1 MTLWTSPAEAEL
13 IEYCERNRARFVAA
27 GADPAEVL
35 DDLRSHITEEAARAG
50 IAMLTRED
58 VLRLLS
64 GMQDPAATCD
74 APNQFAPPAP
84 ATCAQT
90 TPLLSGFAL
99 VACIACGVALP
110 LFAWLFELLTGVC
123 TTELFDPLP
132 TVWHVVLVACIPPA
146 NLLACLALRRDQI
159 RNWRILAWTNS
170 IALGISLYYT
180 LGFLPFTPF
189 AIVGIV
195 MCGLGLLPLA
205 PLLALLTGFSLRKR
219 LRQRAA
225 AVGVRLRGAWCGLLI
240 GVLALLVLDVPK
252 AVTLAGMQMAVS
264 ENDATQARGI
274 QVLRVAGNHADI
286 LRACYLQRRFAIDL
300 LTLLFR
306 ISGPDVTAAQAQ
318 DIYYRVTGVPYN
330 AVAPPAISG
339 PRTRMANVEHFDYDQ
354 GGEAVAA
361 RLRGLSLDQ
370 SRLDGRVDPDA
381 ATAYLEW
388 TMVFRNNAAV
398 QHEARAQVVLPPDAV
413 VSRVTLWVND
423 TPREAAFAPR
433 AQARKAY
440 EDIVQ
445 QRRDPILV
453 TTSGR
458 DQVLV
463 QCFPVPPNNGTM
475 KVRIGITVPLTLP
488 TLSEGLV
495 RLPYFSERNF
505 TTRTGLE
512 HGLWLEAPA
521 TVQLLQPVT
530 GMVCA
535 ARDDSWVLRGNLG
548 AAALDQIQAV
558 RVTRD
563 AQRTD
568 AWAWLDAASNR
579 VVRQHI
585 SATNAAAPQR
595 IVLVLDQSRR
605 MAAYTNMV
613 YHALRALPAGVEVA
627 LLGAGDTVRELLPPT
642 WWTPA
647 AHAQATAALDALT
660 YAGGCDNAHA
670 LTRAWDLAA
679 ARAPSV
685 IVWLHA
691 TQPLQSRDIE
701 ALRQRLARQ
710 PWSPVIVDLQCG
722 TGPNALAAQLNGL
735 VALQSATR
743 FGQPAHDLERLLAQW
758 QPAASAVRV
767 VRWCENPGFN
777 TASMCADAHVARLW
791 ANDQVH
797 ILCGQRRASAT
808 SNAVVLATAQHV
820 VTPVS
825 GAVVLETDAQFQ
837 AAGLTP
843 VSDELVPRV
852 VPEPCFTGL
861 LMLAL
866 IIHMRRHHGAQQ
878 WHTFSQ

>member
-13 IEYCERNRARFVAA
+13 IQYCKRQHAQFVAA

-35 DDLRSHITEEAARAG
+35 DDLRRHITEEAARAG

-64 GMQDPAATCD
+64 GMQDAATGSG
-74 APNQFAPPAP
+74 PLPPALSAP
-84 ATCAQT
+84 HAQT
-90 TPLLSGFAL
+90 TSPFSGLALL
-99 VACIACGVALP
+99 ACIAFGVALP

-132 TVWHVVLVACIPPA
+132 TRWHVVLVAFIPPA
-146 NLLACLALRRDQI
+146 NLLACLALQRDQI
-159 RNWRILAWTNS
+159 RGWRTLAWTNS
-170 IALGISLYYT
+170 IALGISLYYA

-189 AIVGIV
+189 ALVGIV

-205 PLLALLTGFSLRKR
+205 PLLALLVGFSLRKR
-219 LRQRAA
+219 LRQRAVA
-225 AVGVRLRGAWCGLLI
+225 AGVRLHGTWCGLLI
-240 GVLALLVLDVPK
+240 GLLALLVLDVPK

-264 ENDATQARGI
+264 DHDATQARGI
-274 QVLRVAGNHADI
+274 RVLRVAGNQAEI
-286 LRACYLQRRFAIDL
+286 LRTCYLQRRFAIDL

-361 RLRGLSLDQ
+361 RLRGLALDQ
-370 SRLDGRVDPDA
+370 SRLDGTIDPDA

-388 TMVFRNNAAV
+388 TMVFRNTATV
-398 QHEARAQVVLPPDAV
+398 QHEARAQIVLPPDAV
-413 VSRVTLWVND
+413 VARVTLWVND

-488 TLSEGLV
+488 TLAEGLV
-495 RLPYFSERNF
+495 RLPFFSERNF
-505 TTRTGLE
+505 ALRAGLE

-521 TVQLLQPVT
+521 AVQLLQPMT
-530 GMVCA
+530 SMVCA
-535 ARDDSWVLRGNLG
+535 TRGDTRVLRGNLG
-548 AAALDQIQAV
+548 AAALDQILAV
-558 RVTRD
+558 SVARN

-568 AWAWLDAASNR
+568 AWAWLDATSNN
-579 VVRQHI
+579 VIRQHI
-585 SATNAAAPQR
+585 SATNIVPPQR

-605 MAAYTNMV
+605 MAAYTNIV
-613 YHALRALPAGVEVA
+613 SQALRALPAGVEVA
-627 LLGAGDTVRELLPPT
+627 LLAAGDSVRELLPPT

-647 AHAQATAALDALT
+647 AQAQATAALNALT
-660 YAGGCDNAHA
+660 YVGGCDNAPA

-679 ARAPSV
+679 ARAPSIV
-685 IVWLHA
+685 VWLHA
-691 TQPLQSRDIE
+691 TQPLHSRDIE

-710 PWSPVIVDLQCG
+710 PWSPVIIDLQCG

-735 VALQSATR
+735 VALQSAVR
-743 FGQPAHDLERLLAQW
+743 FGAPARDLEQLVAQW
-758 QPAASAVRV
+758 QPAASTVRV
-767 VRWCENPGFN
+767 QRWCENPGSN
-777 TASMCADAHVARLW
+777 TASMCADAHLARLW
-791 ANDQVH
+791 ANDHVQT
-797 ILCGQRRASAT
+797 LCNQRRASAT
-808 SNAVVLATAQHV
+808 SNAVAVAMAQHV

-852 VPEPCFTGL
+852 VPEPYLTGL

-866 IIHMRRHHGAQQ
+866 IIRMRRRLGAQP
-878 WHTFSQ
+878 

>member
-1 MTLWTSPAEAEL
+1 MTQWTSPAAAEL
-13 IEYCERNRARFVAA
+13 TRYCERQRDQLVAA
-27 GADPAEVL
+27 GADPADVL
-35 DDLRSHITEEAARAG
+35 DDLRRHITEEAARAG
-50 IAMLTRED
+50 ITVLTRED
-58 VLRLLS
+58 VVRLLS
-64 GMQDPAATCD
+64 GMQDAAAGSD
-74 APNQFAPPAP
+74 PLPPAVP
-84 ATCAQT
+84 GPRAQATAHF
-90 TPLLSGFAL
+90 SGLALFACL
-99 VACIACGVALP
+99 AFGVALP

-132 TVWHVVLVACIPPA
+132 TLWHVVLVACVPPA
-146 NLLACLALRRDQI
+146 NLLACLALQRDQI
-159 RNWRILAWTNS
+159 RRWRLLAWSNS
-170 IALGISLYYT
+170 IALGISLYYA

-189 AIVGIV
+189 ALVGIV

-225 AVGVRLRGAWCGLLI
+225 AAGVRLRGAWCGLLI
-240 GVLALLVLDVPK
+240 GMLALLALDVPK

-264 ENDATQARGI
+264 EHDATQARGI
-274 QVLRVAGNHADI
+274 QVLRVAGNQAEL

-318 DIYYRVTGVPYN
+318 DVYYRVTGVPYN
-330 AVAPPAISG
+330 AVAPPVISG

-354 GGEAVAA
+354 GGAAVAA

-370 SRLDGRVDPDA
+370 SRLDGTIDPDA

-463 QCFPVPPNNGTM
+463 QCFPVPPHNGTM

-488 TLSEGLV
+488 TLAEGLV
-495 RLPYFSERNF
+495 RLPFFSERNF
-505 TTRTGLE
+505 APRAGLE
-512 HGLWLEAPA
+512 HGLWLEAPTA
-521 TVQLLQPVT
+521 VQLLQPMT
-530 GMVCA
+530 SMVCA
-535 ARDDSWVLRGNLG
+535 ARDSAWVLRGNLG

-558 RVTRD
+558 RVARNPL
-563 AQRTD
+563 RTD
-568 AWAWLDAASNR
+568 AWAWLDAASNTI
-579 VVRQHI
+579 VRQHI
-585 SATNAAAPQR
+585 SATNAVPPQR

-613 YHALRALPAGVEVA
+613 NQALRALPSGVEVA
-627 LLGAGDTVRELLPPT
+627 LLAAGDTVRELLPPT

-647 AHAQATAALDALT
+647 AQAQATAALAALT
-660 YAGGCDNAHA
+660 YVGGCDNAPA

-679 ARAPSV
+679 ARAPSLV
-685 IVWLHA
+685 VWLHA
-691 TQPLQSRDIE
+691 TQPLQARTSE

-710 PWSPVIVDLQCG
+710 PWSPVILDLQCG

-735 VALQSATR
+735 VALQSAVR
-743 FGQPAHDLERLLAQW
+743 FGEPAHDLERLVAQW
-758 QPAASAVRV
+758 QPAAAAVGV
-767 VRWCENPGFN
+767 QRWCENPGSN
-777 TASMCADAHVARLW
+777 TAGLCADAQLARLW
-791 ANDQVH
+791 ANDHVQT
-797 ILCGQRRASAT
+797 LCGQRRASAT
-808 SNAVVLATAQHV
+808 SNAVAVAMAQHV

-843 VSDELVPRV
+843 VSDDLVPRV
-852 VPEPCFTGL
+852 VPEPCLTGL

-866 IIHMRRHHGAQQ
+866 ILRMRRRHGAQP
-878 WHTFSQ
+878 